1 MGQEMT
7 SSKNIQQNR
16 VPFHIITGFLGVGKT
31 TAILNLLERLGEKEQ
46 IVVLINE
53 WGQIGLDADVI
64 GSEHPRLA
72 VREVSGGCI
81 CCTAGAAFQQT
92 MTDILNDLR
101 PDRIIIEPSGV
112 AKPGEIMDCLQSPGL
127 SDRLD
132 VRPVIGLVDPVRF
145 LQPAMMKM
153 PIYRDQV
160 DAAAILVAN
169 RCDTA
174 DQETIQTFLQKAA
187 AMYPPKTALHTT
199 RFGNLPLEVLA
210 PFETSQKHNTV
221 PGIKS
226 HLPAGI
232 ETSEAF
238 TEAGWTW
245 PAGTIFVYR
254 KLQSFF
260 TGLDKKASETDAR
273 VVRAKGVFHTDRGWF
288 LMELA
293 TGSFYHR
300 EIQYRGPSRCQL
312 IAREES
318 SDKLQRLGDAISA
331 CRRTD
336 QVFLK
341 HNEEHALKENY
352 VSTVINPEQKT
363 SMY

>member
-127 SDRLD
+127 SDQ
-132 VRPVIGLVDPVRF
+132 IG
-145 LQPAMMKM
+145 
-153 PIYRDQV
+153 
-160 DAAAILVAN
+160 
-169 RCDTA
+169 
-174 DQETIQTFLQKAA
+174 
-187 AMYPPKTALHTT
+187 
-199 RFGNLPLEVLA
+199 
-210 PFETSQKHNTV
+210 
-221 PGIKS
+221 
-226 HLPAGI
+226 
-232 ETSEAF
+232 
-238 TEAGWTW
+238 
-245 PAGTIFVYR
+245 
-254 KLQSFF
+254 
-260 TGLDKKASETDAR
+260 
-273 VVRAKGVFHTDRGWF
+273 RAHV
-288 LMELA
+288 
-293 TGSFYHR
+293 
-300 EIQYRGPSRCQL
+300 
-312 IAREES
+312 
-318 SDKLQRLGDAISA
+318 
-331 CRRTD
+331 
-336 QVFLK
+336 
-341 HNEEHALKENY
+341 
-352 VSTVINPEQKT
+352 
-363 SMY
+363 